1 MTDSPP
7 SHSVLSANEESL
19 QTLVRAIQL
28 STGQFSLILAR
39 CNYRSLRE
47 RMMQQLRELSPVPI
61 QTMTLPEGA
70 VQLFTAI
77 KAEVGNNLPSAL
89 MVFGLEAIN
98 DLDTVLTSAN
108 QVREEF
114 RNIFAFP
121 LVLWINDDILQKLI
135 RLAPDLKSWS
145 TTIEFL
151 IATDE
156 LTQLIQQTADDV
168 FAKVL
173 DSRENVFLD
182 NAALDLK
189 GGSPHRL
196 ELQAAYKQLKT
207 LGTPLEADLEAS
219 LEFVLGRVADNSKTD
234 SREHYERSLALW
246 RQTIELETNETTTP
260 TTNPKSKIQNP
271 KSQERL
277 GHTFFY
283 LGLWWRNHAER
294 HLAER
299 PPALEQAKS
308 YFQQALDGFEQTNRP
323 NLAAKYIN
331 FLAETLHRLQDW
343 DQLARVANKALTL
356 HKNHSDDFR
365 QARAYG
371 FLAETA
377 LAKSDWTEAQQAAQ
391 QALSLMK
398 ESEDSLSTA
407 SPEQSAFLEWERS
420 FHQSWYLFSLAKAQ
434 QQLEQPE
441 QALKTLETAKA
452 FAKPHYDPEL
462 YIAILGALRESYFQR
477 GDYLTAFEIRQTKRE
492 IESQF
497 GYRAFIGA
505 GRLQAKKKVANPALP
520 AAEPAGIVAEEIAA
534 SGRQQDVNRLIERMG
549 RDDCKLTVI
558 HGQSGVGKSSM
569 LQAGFIPAL
578 TPQAIN
584 ARNGVVVLQQIYT
597 NWTERL
603 GQRLLE
609 ALTGLSN
616 GLALP
621 ESANSTTAILE
632 QLRQNVDHNLLTIL
646 VFDQFE
652 EFFFIYKDPVQR
664 KPFYDFLREC
674 INTPY
679 VKVILSLREDYL
691 HYLLECN
698 RLESL
703 EIIDNN
709 ILDKNI
715 LFYLGNFTS
724 QDARSVIQSL
734 TNQTQFLPDEA
745 LVNALVKDLTKELGE
760 VRPIE
765 LQVVGAQLQTEN
777 IATLVQ
783 YQEKGPKEALVGR
796 FLEEVVKDCGPE
808 NEQIAKLVL
817 YLLTDENHTR
827 PLKTRAD
834 LELELD
840 VTAQKLDLVLAILV
854 KSRLIFQIPASP
866 ADRYQLVHDYLVAFV
881 RQQQSARLIAEIEK
895 EREQRRL
902 TEARLNKVLKQQLRS
917 ARRATFTLAG
927 LLVAIGSL
935 TLLATGIS
943 INTYLVNLSLSTD
956 YSGGIDR
963 LVSAIRTA
971 KRLKQFS
978 VGALPE
984 ARLAIVT
991 KLNHA
996 VSQTNEINRL
1006 EEPTGNVIHVNFS
1019 PDNRALATASKEGNL
1034 TIWGIDGS
1042 LHKNWTAHTE
1052 RITHI
1057 SFSPDGKIVTTAS
1070 EDKTVKLWNL
1080 DGKLLRI
1087 LEGHLDGVTLVS
1099 FSPDGKVIATASK
1112 DRTVKLW
1119 NLDGTEIKTLTDHN
1133 DRVISMSFSPDNK
1146 LLATASQY
1154 DVVRIWSL
1162 NGEKVN
1168 SINSYRPLAVQFS
1181 SDSQTVRIV
1190 NKYGSLK
1197 LWSLDSKLLID
1208 RDLWETCPGFPRSL
1222 KKARI
1227 SIDGQLITFPDLYG
1241 VSLAFTSIYENR
1253 CRLRGRSHL
1262 DEMSDFSLSSNGEIL
1277 ATTGED
1283 GLVKLW
1289 SLRQF
1294 KEEASNDSAEVDIVK
1309 LSFDGGSVATG
1320 SINGV
1325 VNLWKKGE
1333 VPLKISSA
1341 DSSVLGFSPNSDT
1354 LATASSIY
1362 DVEVWSLNRQNHT
1375 ESQVGFKLNVD
1386 NLTKIA
1392 FSPKG
1397 DMLASTTNDG
1407 VISLWESNGNLIK
1420 TLEGHAD
1427 RINQLLFSPNGKF
1440 IASIGDD
1447 DVKLWRN
1454 DGDLIKTLVD
1464 SSARRYIQVFFS
1476 PDSQAIAVIENRR
1489 LVKIWNSGDG
1499 KIIETVELKNE
1510 DKISNFIFSPDSNF
1524 FAATIGGFRV
1534 ANKEIKIW
1542 SVDGVAIKTIK
1553 EYNVSNV
1560 RFNPDSDIVV
1570 SINGDN
1576 VIKLWD
1582 LDGNFLTDF
1591 KEHKGDINDISFSPN
1606 SKLVASASEEDSV
1619 IRLWDKSGRIVQTLR
1634 GHTDVVTSID
1644 FSPDG
1649 KTIVSASRD
1658 NTIKVWSIE
1667 GRELKTLQNHT
1678 DGAKMGGIGTV
1689 TISPDGEVI
1698 TGITTSIYNSKRHE
1712 YIVMQWGFDGR
1723 EIRAIRGH
1731 SDSVR
1736 RFFVDNPVGS
1746 FGLGSDDYTIAFSTK
1761 EDTVKLWDKESNS
1774 LLSNSQLSTE
1784 GHDSWVNDVSFSP
1797 DGKTIASASDD
1808 GTIKLWRRED
1818 GSLIKTI
1825 QAHKDKVNSV
1835 SFSPDG
1841 ETIASASDDKTIK
1854 LWNLEG
1860 VPYQTLEGHTDGV
1873 RAVSFSP
1880 NGKTIA
1886 SLGGGVV
1893 RFWRSR
1899 DGKALEQFSAFYGGF
1914 NSLYYNS
1921 KGNVLIGT
1929 RGKGILEFYIR
1940 NSIWFKGK
1948 AMLAFINPIFGESA
1962 NQSSEATIFTNDD
1975 GMIALDLDLDDLLK
1989 RGCASVHDYLNNNPS
2004 VNDRDRNLCDNII
2017 SEESTLKIQPI
2028 GQTLQKVD
2036 LTDWFE
2042 DAKPN
2047 IHR

>member
-89 MVFGLEAIN
+89 MVFGLEAVN

-114 RNIFAFP
+114 RNRFAFS

-902 TEARLNKVLKQQLRS
+902 TEARLNEVLRQQLEETRKS
-917 ARRATFTLAG
+917 LFWKVGLAAIAGG
-927 LLVAIGSL
+927 LALVLPYIWTGQNNSYL
-935 TLLATGIS
+935 RELATESERLLSSNKDLEALKIALKAGRRLNRWWS
-943 INTYLVNLSLSTD
+943 FGVENNTRIAVT
-956 YSGGIDR
+956 
-963 LVSAIRTA
+963 
-971 KRLKQFS
+971 
-978 VGALPE
+978 
-984 ARLAIVT
+984 ARLQDTIYGSRLMNTLEGHGDNVT
-991 KLNHA
+991 S
-996 VSQTNEINRL
+996 VR
-1006 EEPTGNVIHVNFS
+1006 
-1019 PDNRALATASKEGNL
+1019 
-1034 TIWGIDGS
+1034 
-1042 LHKNWTAHTE
+1042 
-1052 RITHI
+1052 
-1057 SFSPDGKIVTTAS
+1057 FSPDGQYIVSGSDDETVKIWNLEGKELTTLKGHEGAITCVAMS
-1070 EDKTVKLWNL
+1070 RDNKLAVSGSSDKTVKLWTFE
-1080 DGKLLRI
+1080 GEEIRTF
-1087 LEGHLDGVTLVS
+1087 EGHNENVSSIAISPNAKTVISGSESGELIVWEIQDGIKVELDYQLGNISQIVFDESGTKFATTS
-1099 FSPDGKVIATASK
+1099 EDGEV
-1112 DRTVKLW
+1112 VVW
-1119 NLDGTEIKTLTDHN
+1119 NL
-1133 DRVISMSFSPDNK
+1133 
-1146 LLATASQY
+1146 Y
-1154 DVVRIWSL
+1154 
-1162 NGEKVN
+1162 GEK
-1168 SINSYRPLAVQFS
+1168 
-1181 SDSQTVRIV
+1181 
-1190 NKYGSLK
+1190 
-1197 LWSLDSKLLID
+1197 
-1208 RDLWETCPGFPRSL
+1208 
-1222 KKARI
+1222 
-1227 SIDGQLITFPDLYG
+1227 LITVNHG
-1241 VSLAFTSIYENR
+1241 A
-1253 CRLRGRSHL
+1253 RLS
-1262 DEMSDFSLSSNGEIL
+1262 
-1277 ATTGED
+1277 
-1283 GLVKLW
+1283 GLV
-1289 SLRQF
+1289 LRDEF
-1294 KEEASNDSAEVDIVK
+1294 I
-1309 LSFDGGSVATG
+1309 
-1320 SINGV
+1320 
-1325 VNLWKKGE
+1325 
-1333 VPLKISSA
+1333 
-1341 DSSVLGFSPNSDT
+1341 
-1354 LATASSIY
+1354 
-1362 DVEVWSLNRQNHT
+1362 
-1375 ESQVGFKLNVD
+1375 
-1386 NLTKIA
+1386 
-1392 FSPKG
+1392 
-1397 DMLASTTNDG
+1397 
-1407 VISLWESNGNLIK
+1407 ISLGLGI
-1420 TLEGHAD
+1420 
-1427 RINQLLFSPNGKF
+1427 
-1440 IASIGDD
+1440 
-1447 DVKLWRN
+1447 
-1454 DGDLIKTLVD
+1454 
-1464 SSARRYIQVFFS
+1464 
-1476 PDSQAIAVIENRR
+1476 
-1489 LVKIWNSGDG
+1489 
-1499 KIIETVELKNE
+1499 
-1510 DKISNFIFSPDSNF
+1510 
-1524 FAATIGGFRV
+1524 
-1534 ANKEIKIW
+1534 
-1542 SVDGVAIKTIK
+1542 
-1553 EYNVSNV
+1553 
-1560 RFNPDSDIVV
+1560 
-1570 SINGDN
+1570 
-1576 VIKLWD
+1576 IKLWD
-1582 LDGNFLTDF
+1582 MHGHLIRSMRNFTLLEEQVSYSVKT
-1591 KEHKGDINDISFSPN
+1591 HKI
-1606 SKLVASASEEDSV
+1606 
-1619 IRLWDKSGRIVQTLR
+1619 
-1634 GHTDVVTSID
+1634 VTSIREELHINHAD
-1644 FSPDG
+1644 TSDYFWQNYYRNSGEYLKGHQNNILDLDINPEGNLLISAGAD
-1649 KTIVSASRD
+1649 KTIRVWNLLRQFEVARKREINQVNASSFDKVLTTSENKAHTWSTFNNEFEGISGD
-1658 NTIKVWSIE
+1658 NIDLESTPQGLITANRQYAGYLLNFE
-1667 GRELKTLQNHT
+1667 GRTEGLLEGK
-1678 DGAKMGGIGTV
+1678 I
-1689 TISPDGEVI
+1689 ISPSLSRSSALAATIIDHHNGQYDI
-1698 TGITTSIYNSKRHE
+1698 RIYNTETGELLTSLKEYQSPVYAVTFSNDNQFTATAEEDGYVKTWEINGNQVASIDLGDSKVE
-1712 YIVMQWGFDGR
+1712 AFSFDSTSQFITVHRSDNRLDVYSVKGDLIR
-1723 EIRAIRGH
+1723 EIKGEGDQSSKVKFSSNRQHISIITQKNKKSKLEIWDLLLSEKRVLQDYEQDLITKAE
-1731 SDSVR
+1731 
-1736 RFFVDNPVGS
+1736 FVDNDQFLLVSAQGETQFWNLVDGTLVSTIEESYKSFSLDGQLLISLDDDGTAKIRNRSGNLTGNIKFNIPRQQRYRLEFYFSGDSRSVIVDNPFQKEIQVYEIDGKSYFSINYKDLLDDQELFEERISLFIKAITGS
-1746 FGLGSDDYTIAFSTK
+1746 RKIAIKTPGDKIQIWSLDTKSLVKEYSGDWGFLENFYFANNNNFLLVSGGKYQIKLRNSDRHAIRTLLSHDEYVNGLALSPDSSLLAIASDDTAILQSLSDDSSIVLQGH
-1761 EDTVKLWDKESNS
+1761 EDDVL
-1774 LLSNSQLSTE
+1774 
-1784 GHDSWVNDVSFSP
+1784 DVSFSP
-1797 DGKTIASASDD
+1797 SGNFVATS
-1808 GTIKLWRRED
+1808 G
-1818 GSLIKTI
+1818 
-1825 QAHKDKVNSV
+1825 KDKTVNIWDTSGKLIDSHEIHTNQVNSV

-1841 ETIASASDDKTIK
+1841 KFVVTSSNDKTLGLI
-1854 LWNLEG
+1854 NLETG
-1860 VPYQTLEGHTDGV
+1860 EFSTFSHDYIVTN
-1873 RAVSFSP
+1873 AKFSP
-1880 NGKTIA
+1880 
-1886 SLGGGVV
+1886 
-1893 RFWRSR
+1893 
-1899 DGKALEQFSAFYGGF
+1899 DGKLIYSATRKNINVWDLDGKLLASYQRLGHSDFDFIDAQSFVVAGGF
-1914 NSLYYNS
+1914 EPMI
-1921 KGNVLIGT
+1921 V
-1929 RGKGILEFYIR
+1929 
-1940 NSIWFKGK
+1940 
-1948 AMLAFINPIFGESA
+1948 ES
-1962 NQSSEATIFTNDD
+1962 
-1975 GMIALDLDLDDLLK
+1975 DLDNLLQK
-1989 RGCASVHDYLNNNPS
+1989 GCALAKNYLANNPKVS
-2004 VNDRDRNLCDNII
+2004 KSDRTLCDNII
-2017 SEESTLKIQPI
+2017 SEESTLEIQPI
-2028 GQTLQKVD
+2028 GQTLQIVD